1 MRIAVIGCG
10 YVGLVTAACFAELG
24 HAVVGYDDD
33 PVKQALLQGGGLPLY
48 EPHLDE
54 LVARHR
60 GTRLRFSGDAADS
73 FVGADVFFIC
83 VNTPPL
89 PTGDAD
95 LSPLGRVARN
105 LAAHARGRA
114 LVVGKSTVPVR
125 TAATLAERLAAEH
138 GSAEFDVASNP
149 EFLREGTAIYDFL
162 HPDRIVL
169 GVSSKRA
176 EQQLRELYQPLLER
190 RFNCPTHQVCN
201 APPPPVVVTDTT
213 TAELI
218 KHASNSFLALKISYA
233 NALAD
238 ICDLCGGDVEKVV
251 EAMGLDPRIGPD
263 FLRAGLGFGG
273 FCLPKDV
280 QAFGRMAERLGY
292 DFGLLAEV
300 ERINQERITRFLD
313 KAREL
318 VGDLSGKTVALLGL
332 SFKPNTDDI
341 RFAPSLSVI
350 EALLREHAVVRAYD
364 PCATAKVQELFPAAT
379 YASDPYEAAHGADC
393 LLLLTEWEEFQR
405 LDWER
410 MGKGMKQRLVVDGR
424 NCLDREALRKAG
436 LVYRGMGR
444 PP

>member
-10 YVGLVTAACFAELG
+10 YVGLVTAACLGELG
-24 HAVVGYDDD
+24 HDVTGYDDD
-33 PVKQALLQGGGLPLY
+33 PVKQALLQSGGLPLY

-54 LVARHR
+54 LVKRHR
-60 GTRLRFSGDAADS
+60 GSRLRFSGDAAGVYGGS
-73 FVGADVFFIC
+73 EIFFVC

-105 LAAHARGRA
+105 LAAHVRGRA

-125 TAATLAERLAAEH
+125 TAATLAERLAAERS
-138 GSAEFDVASNP
+138 GAEFEVASNP
-149 EFLREGTAIYDFL
+149 EFLREGSAIYDFL

-169 GVSSKRA
+169 GVSSLRA
-176 EQQLRELYQPLLER
+176 EQQLRELYQPLFER
-190 RFNCPTHQVCN
+190 RFHCPTHQPCT
-201 APPPPVVVTDTT
+201 APPPPVLVTDTT

-251 EAMGLDPRIGPD
+251 AGMGLDPRIGPH

-300 ERINQERITRFLD
+300 ERINQERIARFLD

-318 VGDLSGKTVALLGL
+318 AGDFSGKTVALLGL
-332 SFKPNTDDI
+332 SFKPDTDDI

-350 EALLREHAVVRAYD
+350 EALLREHALVRAYD
-364 PCATAKVQELFPAAT
+364 PRATAKVQELFATVT
-379 YASDPYEAAHGADC
+379 YASDAYEAASSADC

-410 MGKGMKQRLVVDGR
+410 MGNAMNQRRVVDGR
-424 NCLDREALRKAG
+424 NCLDPAALKRAG
-436 LVYRGMGR
+436 FTYRGMGR
-444 PP
+444 PA

>member
-10 YVGLVTAACFAELG
+10 YVGLVTAACLAELG
-24 HAVVGYDDD
+24 HEVVGYDDD
-33 PVKQALLQGGGLPLY
+33 PVKQALLEGGGLPLY
-48 EPHLDE
+48 EPHLEE
-54 LVARHR
+54 LVARQR
-60 GTRLRFSGDAADS
+60 GARLRFRGDATAV
-73 FVGADVFFIC
+73 FGGADVFFIC

-138 GSAEFDVASNP
+138 AGAEFEVASNP
-149 EFLREGTAIYDFL
+149 EFLREGTAIHDFL

-169 GVSSKRA
+169 GVSSPRA
-176 EQQLRELYQPLLER
+176 EQQLREVYQPLLER
-190 RFNCPTHQVCN
+190 RFHCPTHQPCT

-238 ICDLCGGDVEKVV
+238 LCDLCGGDVEKVV
-251 EAMGLDPRIGPD
+251 EAMGLDPRIGPA

-273 FCLPKDV
+273 FCLPKDL

-300 ERINQERITRFLD
+300 ERINQERITRFLG
-313 KAREL
+313 KAKEL
-318 VGDLSGKTVALLGL
+318 LGTLSGRTVALLGL

-341 RFAPSLSVI
+341 RFAPSLSVM
-350 EALLREHAVVRAYD
+350 EELLREHALVRAYD
-364 PCATAKVQELFPAAT
+364 PRASAKVRELFPTVTCAPNPYDAAR
-379 YASDPYEAAHGADC
+379 GADC

-410 MGKGMKQRLVVDGR
+410 MGQAMKRRAVVDGR
-424 NCLDREALRKAG
+424 NCLDRQALKQAG
-436 LVYRGMGR
+436 FVYRGMGR
-444 PP
+444 PA